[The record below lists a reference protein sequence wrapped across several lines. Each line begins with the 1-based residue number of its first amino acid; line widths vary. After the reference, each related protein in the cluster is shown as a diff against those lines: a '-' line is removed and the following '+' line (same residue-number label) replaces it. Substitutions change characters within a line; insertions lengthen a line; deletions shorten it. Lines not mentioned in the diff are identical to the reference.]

1 MSNRIQILNATADD
15 FAIEIVSS
23 APANGSVGDHTNG
36 RLVKYGTH
44 IYVWCNHQGIW
55 AKFANVS
62 DFTSLETRLSQQED
76 ANDADVLSLEA
87 VDTSLETR
95 ISEEES
101 AMLSAVASEEAR
113 ASAQEGS
120 IETRI
125 SSMISAREVDVSS
138 EASFQESLVT
148 SVSAGISTIIS
159 ARISAVDSLEA
170 RASAAETSLES
181 RLSTEEDTRGAA
193 DLSIQVRLAS
203 EEANRASEDA
213 SVASDIASASS
224 SRTSADTSI
233 ETRLSNE
240 EDRVDAILA
249 ASTADKDSFAEVV
262 SFINEVDLS
271 HDTQTSTEISTLASD
286 IASME
291 SSLEAVDTSLETRLS
306 NEEDTRSSNDTSLET
321 RLSEEEDAMIADA
334 VSLTTRKS
342 AEESTRLAADNSL
355 GGRMGVNEVA
365 RANADTS
372 IETRLSN
379 EEDSMGAGDLSL
391 ETLLAG
397 DSSDRGSSDSSIE
410 TRISEEESAML
421 SAVASEETTRINAD
435 ISLELLASTEELARA
450 SADTSLET
458 RVSDEEAA
466 MAAADSS
473 LETRLSNEES
483 SEVVAKDSLE
493 LRLSNEEVA
502 RTSGDS
508 SVETRFS
515 NEISTEKSRI
525 DEILDSA
532 DADKDTFVELVSFIT
547 EFDVDA
553 DDVLSSYQLVIDSR
567 ISAEESNVLAGDAS
581 LEAELSSKIVER
593 QSVVASLEAKHSGEI
608 STVASSVDS
617 IETREDNRH
626 LRIDFTSKTTFTVL
640 QSDLPSGFTP
650 GNGMV
655 QVFQEVSGNKYRRLV
670 TPMNYDPTT
679 GEMTFNLGTTQKSG
693 FAVFYSF
700 AGDEQSVS
708 SSGGSFEAPGN
719 DTSSS
724 SSSSNPQFKITGAT
738 LTSLDTTGAGDTVI
752 TLDIEGMTADNYD
765 TLMNYTHEAVHMAGS
780 TRTGYARNDMTG
792 APVTFSYNTDYSELT
807 ITLASNRT
815 PSYVISNNYVYFAF
829 NFGSHTSDDQQIYGK
844 YYFYFH
850 KDTYELYTVSGTGRE
865 ISDNGYVLLSPPYM
879 DGTGSASYTSNASW
893 WSNSKGPRVAID
905 LNDVINQNNS
915 LNYIENM
922 PGTSMDGYFGHR
934 RMAVRIERFGSEYY
948 IADFGDNFPSSG
960 DIYDELVDGATVF
973 TQAQYHTVGA
983 YVLNEK
989 FYLGYYRDTSSNV
1002 TATAPSADTVMTFYV
1017 SPGETKSPLT
1027 DETSS
1032 TSYNNWVGNTNYA
1045 SAIKIVVD
1053 LSDNTY
1059 EIYRD
1064 SNVGGTLT
1072 WTLVDRCYL
1081 SNQDV

>member
-1 MSNRIQILNATADD
+1 LSNRIQILNATADD
-15 FAIEIVSS
+15 FALEIISS
-23 APANGSVGDHTNG
+23 APANGSVGDHANG

-44 IYVWCNHQGIW
+44 IYVWCDHQGIW

-76 ANDADVLSLEA
+76 ANDTDVLSLEA

-95 ISEEES
+95 TSEEES

-113 ASAQEGS
+113 ASAQEDS

-125 SSMISAREVDVSS
+125 SSMISEREEDVSS

-148 SVSAGISTIIS
+148 SVSTGTSTIIS

-224 SRTSADTSI
+224 NRISADTSI

-262 SFINEVDLS
+262 SFINEIDLS

-291 SSLEAVDTSLETRLS
+291 SSLGAVDTSLETRLS
-306 NEEDTRSSNDTSLET
+306 NEEDTRSSDDTSLET

-355 GGRMGVNEVA
+355 GGRIGVNEAA

-379 EEDSMGAGDLSL
+379 EEDSMTAGDLSL
-391 ETLLAG
+391 ETLLSG
-397 DSSDRGSSDSSIE
+397 DSSDRGTSDSSIE
-410 TRISEEESAML
+410 TGMSEEESVML

-435 ISLELLASTEELARA
+435 ISLELLASTEEVARA

-458 RVSDEEAA
+458 RVSDEEGA
-466 MAAADSS
+466 MASTDSS
-473 LETRLSNEES
+473 LELRLSAEES
-483 SEVVAKDSLE
+483 SEVVDNDSLE

-502 RTSGDS
+502 RATGES

-553 DDVLSSYQLVIDSR
+553 DDVLASYQLVIDSR
-567 ISAEESNVLAGDAS
+567 ISAEESNVLVGDTS
-581 LEAELSSKIVER
+581 IESGLSSKIVER
-593 QSVVASLEAKHSGEI
+593 QSIIASLETKHSGEI
-608 STVASSVDS
+608 STVASSIDS
-617 IETREDNRH
+617 IETREESRH

-670 TPMNYDPTT
+670 APMNFDPTT

-693 FAVFYSF
+693 FAVFYSHTGANTLTQSFSTPGDNTGSSTSSF
-700 AGDEQSVS
+700 AAHKITDATLILGAGVGDTTSVVFDVSGVTASNINDYLNYDALYYVNSSYGSQNTYSSTINRTWNSDYSQFTISWTNAQAPAAYSSGYYFQFFWGGSNSETSFMSINLYFDATTHELNQTSGALGEYLTNNPEGFPINPPYMSGSGTATYDSNRNWAFFGSGGRRKYNYGPQWIFDLENYPGLSQNLRNYIYLVGAGYNNNGDSIFPIGSTACQFTRNGIDYYAAPSVS
-708 SSGGSFEAPGN
+708 SSHPVYSEITSGRTAAQLNRVTAVMWYSDLRIGWWNKSSGSNTNSLTPYP
-719 DTSSS
+719 DTTVTFYVLNSSVS
-724 SSSSNPQFKITGAT
+724 NKLITDDASSSNNY
-738 LTSLDTTGAGDTVI
+738 SNWAG
-752 TLDIEGMTADNYD
+752 N
-765 TLMNYTHEAVHMAGS
+765 
-780 TRTGYARNDMTG
+780 
-792 APVTFSYNTDYSELT
+792 
-807 ITLASNRT
+807 
-815 PSYVISNNYVYFAF
+815 
-829 NFGSHTSDDQQIYGK
+829 
-844 YYFYFH
+844 
-850 KDTYELYTVSGTGRE
+850 
-865 ISDNGYVLLSPPYM
+865 
-879 DGTGSASYTSNASW
+879 
-893 WSNSKGPRVAID
+893 
-905 LNDVINQNNS
+905 
-915 LNYIENM
+915 
-922 PGTSMDGYFGHR
+922 
-934 RMAVRIERFGSEYY
+934 
-948 IADFGDNFPSSG
+948 
-960 DIYDELVDGATVF
+960 
-973 TQAQYHTVGA
+973 
-983 YVLNEK
+983 
-989 FYLGYYRDTSSNV
+989 
-1002 TATAPSADTVMTFYV
+1002 
-1017 SPGETKSPLT
+1017 
-1027 DETSS
+1027 
-1032 TSYNNWVGNTNYA
+1032 TSYATD
-1045 SAIKIVVD
+1045 IKIVVD
-1053 LSDNTY
+1053 TTDQSYD
-1059 EIYRD
+1059 IYRN
-1064 SNVGGTLT
+1064 SNVGGTPT
-1072 WTLVDRCYL
+1072 WVAVDRAYL
-1081 SNQDV
+1081 SNQEVS